1 MEDRVDKNELSPGA
15 RQALASTG
23 LLSFYDRL
31 RWRVATALET
41 RAGRLGRLTADTL
54 LLVPD
59 VLILLARLSLDR
71 DVPPAS
77 RRLILGALAYFVLP
91 VDLLPEAVVGL
102 GGFADDLVL
111 ACVVLAHTL
120 GGELEPY
127 AERYWSGP
135 QKLRTVLRDLST
147 TGRELLGE
155 RLHERLLRLLRRRGV
170 IV

>member
-1 MEDRVDKNELSPGA
+1 MTDPANSADLAPGAMED
-15 RQALASTG
+15 LASTG

-31 RWRVATALET
+31 RRRVADTLET

-71 DVPPAS
+71 SVPPES
-77 RRLILGALAYFVLP
+77 RRLILGALVYFVLP
-91 VDLLPEAVVGL
+91 VDLLPEAVLGV

-111 ACVVLAHTL
+111 ACAVLAQTL
-120 GGELEPY
+120 GGDLEPY

-135 QKLRTVLRDLST
+135 QKLRTVLRDISAA
-147 TGRELLGE
+147 GHKLLGE
-155 RLHERLLRLLRRRGV
+155 RLYERLRRLLQRRGV
-170 IV
+170 NI

>member
-1 MEDRVDKNELSPGA
+1 MEPPSDTARLVPGA
-15 RQALASTG
+15 EQALASTG

-31 RWRVATALET
+31 RRRVGEALEG

-71 DVPPAS
+71 NVPPKS
-77 RRLILGALAYFVLP
+77 RRLILGALAYFVVP
-91 VDLLPEAVVGL
+91 VDLLPEAVVGV
-102 GGFADDLVL
+102 GGFVDDLVL
-111 ACVVLAHTL
+111 ACAVLAHTL

-135 QKLRTVLRDLST
+135 QKLRTVLRDLSAA
-147 TGRELLGE
+147 GHQLLGE
-155 RLHERLLRLLRRRGV
+155 RLYERLRRLLRRRGV
-170 IV
+170 TI